1 MYSMGKP
8 AICFEAARISGIE
21 KTRLR
26 SCLNQQ
32 LEWLSFND
40 EFATLKPNDQVE
52 PDSTHIS
59 ETKGR
64 ESNRSETQGD
74 D

>member
-1 MYSMGKP
+1 MIFRNNRKIFMRREQNNHERPEAYPKP
-8 AICFEAARISGIE
+8 TETDGQM
-21 KTRLR
+21 KT
-26 SCLNQQ
+26 Q
-32 LEWLSFND
+32 D